1 MELNLEKI
9 SKQIQEQPLSKED
22 FIKQFYEKTELL
34 GIKHTFDVEEAWEIG
49 CEIRKRNAFRKKA
62 KEVQEALLDEDNF
75 TNEVSK
81 IREKNPLK
89 EVTADGLYLRE
100 IYNPANELLIT
111 KIHAEEHFYFLMSG
125 EMSILTHDGIEHIV
139 GPHYGITKPGIKR
152 FIYTHTPCTFITV
165 HATRGRDIEK
175 MEELMTAEDF
185 NDPRVA
191 LEDIK
196 LIQKIKKL
204 L

>member
-49 CEIRKRNAFRKKA
+49 CEIRRRNAFRKKA
-62 KEVQEALLDEDNF
+62 EEVQEALLKQDNF
-75 TNEVSK
+75 TNKVK
-81 IREKNPLK
+81 NIRDKNPLK
-89 EVTADGLYLRE
+89 ELTADGLYLRE
-100 IYNPANELLIT
+100 IYNPANELLVT

-125 EMSILTHDGIEHIV
+125 EMSILTHNGIEHIA

-152 FIYTHTPCTFITV
+152 FIYTHTPCVFITI
-165 HATRGRDIEK
+165 HATRGRDIKK
-175 MEELMTAEDF
+175 MEDLMTAEDF

>member
-9 SKQIQEQPLSKED
+9 SKQIQEQPLSKQD

-49 CEIRKRNAFRKKA
+49 CEIRRRNAFRKKA
-62 KEVQEALLDEDNF
+62 KEVQETLLNEDNF

-139 GPHYGITKPGIKR
+139 GPHYGVTKPGIKR
-152 FIYTHTPCTFITV
+152 FI
-165 HATRGRDIEK
+165 
-175 MEELMTAEDF
+175 
-185 NDPRVA
+185 
-191 LEDIK
+191 
-196 LIQKIKKL
+196 LIL
-204 L
+204 LVLL